1 MKKRIIGIILV
12 IAALGTVLLGIK
24 AGGAAPA
31 NKKIIEN
38 AVYVSDGKVLP
49 ENEGKVVI
57 VTAALEA
64 PLPFVDEKTGIPLNT
79 VVANRQVEK
88 LAIQQGTKEEP
99 NDTWRWDYT
108 SLEED
113 YGGSKKLI
121 APGLTF
127 GEFKVSDML
136 MATVNP
142 RDLLKDYSY
151 VDLDAL
157 SLDDTLENGIVY
169 LYDDNYRM
177 PLEGENVPKVDMFG
191 KTDFTYRD
199 MQGTCRVHY
208 SVIPS
213 DADLRYTVIALQENG
228 VLENY
233 DDLKMTDVIAGHLT
247 VEELLAYADSS
258 ASSAKTAAF
267 IFAAVLAGIGVLMI
281 VRASKTA
288 EPAAQKKSK
297 KRV

>member
-1 MKKRIIGIILV
+1 MI
-12 IAALGTVLLGIK
+12 
-24 AGGAAPA
+24 
-31 NKKIIEN
+31 
-38 AVYVSDGKVLP
+38 
-49 ENEGKVVI
+49 
-57 VTAALEA
+57 TAAHEISH
-64 PLPFVDEKTGIPLNT
+64 PITRK
-79 VVANRQVEK
+79 
-88 LAIQQGTKEEP
+88 
-99 NDTWRWDYT
+99 
-108 SLEED
+108 
-113 YGGSKKLI
+113 
-121 APGLTF
+121 
-127 GEFKVSDML
+127 
-136 MATVNP
+136 
-142 RDLLKDYSY
+142 
-151 VDLDAL
+151 
-157 SLDDTLENGIVY
+157 
-169 LYDDNYRM
+169 
-177 PLEGENVPKVDMFG
+177 ENVTFQTLTDFESRGGNKAKRFYDEIIADFKSRGGIHAVHLAGHEHSDMFG